1 MSTRIFKKLK
11 IKNLL
16 FKNKKNKERRI
27 KKSIEFLIGS
37 LDKYVTNNIKNIS
50 KTLDQNLIN

>member
-37 LDKYVTNNIKNIS
+37 LDKYVTNNIKNI
-50 KTLDQNLIN
+50 